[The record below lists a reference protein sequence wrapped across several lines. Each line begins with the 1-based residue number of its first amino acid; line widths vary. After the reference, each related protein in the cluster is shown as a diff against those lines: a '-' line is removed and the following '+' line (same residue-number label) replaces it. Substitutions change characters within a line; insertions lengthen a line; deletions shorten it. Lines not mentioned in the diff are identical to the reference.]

1 MSCQWKATP
10 DWRAVRV
17 ARPTE
22 DRSTLRPMGLKEWAA
37 KAPMGTFGFKDQ
49 VVLYRDRVQRGKEEF
64 PLTGVSARV
73 EVGSEI
79 QQRVT
84 ATRLLAIGIFAL
96 AAKKKSGGESYL
108 TLEGPDF
115 FWTLEVDRKEQA
127 KAREFAAKVN
137 NQVRSV

>member
-1 MSCQWKATP
+1 
-10 DWRAVRV
+10 
-17 ARPTE
+17 
-22 DRSTLRPMGLKEWAA
+22 MGLKEWAA
-37 KAPMGTFGFKDQ
+37 KAPMATFGFKDQ
-49 VVLYRDRVQRGKEEF
+49 IVLYRDRVQHGKDEF

-73 EVGSEI
+73 EAGSEI

-108 TLEGPDF
+108 TVEGPDF

-137 NQVRSV
+137 NQVRSA